1 MDTVTHIV
9 LGACVGDAVLGQ
21 KVGKK
26 ALIAGA
32 IAQSIPDID
41 FISALW
47 LSPAEQLLAHMG
59 ITHSFFIYC
68 CICTCFRGHF
78 SKASVQTTKVQSA
91 FFLSSYRIGYSC
103 FS

>member
-47 LSPAEQLLAHMG
+47 LSPAEQLLAHRG
-59 ITHSFFIYC
+59 ITHSFLFIVVSAPVFAV
-68 CICTCFRGHF
+68 IFRRLLFRQQKF
-78 SKASVQTTKVQSA
+78 SLLF
-91 FFLSSYRIGYSC
+91 FFLLSSP
-103 FS
+103 